1 MKKIVRSVTR
11 TVFNLAGFDV
21 AVTVLVPRDR
31 NPIKIYEQK
40 GEEFDS
46 VELSLYLDF
55 PSFITITLPKN
66 DMTKDIPYQKLK
78 FAFGPRWKK
87 AFELFLGEFIKTFE
101 RDDIYYLEQ
110 GKLKMFMDL
119 PTDINKVFKIGENV
133 IELRPTIVQ
142 DYGGNM
148 YEGCR
153 FILNKEGIEG
163 ELTYQELIS
172 LKDSLEAI
180 DLFIYSQALLLYVKG
195 LSKERN

>member
-21 AVTVLVPRDR
+21 AVTVLVPRDK

-66 DMTKDIPYQKLK
+66 NMTKDIPYQKLK

>member
-21 AVTVLVPRDR
+21 AITVLVPRDR

-78 FAFGPRWKK
+78 FGPRWKK

-119 PTDINKVFKIGENV
+119 PADINKVFKIGENV